1 MVTGIAG
8 LLLLT
13 GCTRSD
19 EIASASWEW
28 PDHQWLAG
36 DAKSMDI
43 TVHDTAQLFR
53 LDLDIRHNT
62 DYPYQNVYIRTVT
75 RYPSGREVASV
86 TSLELA
92 DAGGQWA
99 GDCAGKKCALS
110 LPLQERFT
118 FPEPGTYT
126 WTIEPYMRMDTVAGI
141 RSLAI
146 ACSKMTE

>member
-1 MVTGIAG
+1 MLA
-8 LLLLT
+8 
-13 GCTRSD
+13 GCTRGD
-19 EIASASWEW
+19 EIASASWAW

-43 TVHDTAQLFR
+43 AVYDTAQLFR
-53 LDLDIRHNT
+53 LDLDLRHNT
-62 DYPYQNVYIRTVT
+62 DYPFQNFYIRTVT
-75 RYPSGREVASV
+75 RYPSGREVTSV

-99 GDCAGKKCALS
+99 GDCTRQSCTLS